1 MSYSAA
7 EQEFLADSE
16 LVETLARVNAHPE
29 RRRTRPSPV
38 VKHAGEHLDG
48 EAAVGR
54 QAAAGDSGGHE

>member
-29 RRRTRPSPV
+29 RRRTRPFPV
-38 VKHAGEHLDG
+38 FKHVSGHEDAK
-48 EAAVGR
+48 AACGR